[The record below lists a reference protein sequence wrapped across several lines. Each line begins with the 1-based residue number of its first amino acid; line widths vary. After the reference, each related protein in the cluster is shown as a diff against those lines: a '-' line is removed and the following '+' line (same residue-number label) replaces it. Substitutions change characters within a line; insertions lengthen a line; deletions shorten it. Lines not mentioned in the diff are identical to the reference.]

1 MAVSE
6 QVTSSQQAEN
16 PQTENTI
23 AVTNPVTGEEIGR
36 IPVFLPA
43 DVAEAVE
50 RGRRAQPAWAA
61 LTVQERGRLLS
72 RWRHLLWER
81 QEEAIDILCQ
91 ENGKTET
98 SAMLE
103 FAIVDSVAGYYIRHA
118 PHILRMQN
126 RRALFPFFQAARVY
140 RKPHGVVGIITPWNY
155 PLMLLFVDA
164 FAALM
169 TGNVVVAKPSEITPF
184 IAEYGLE
191 LMREAGIPHDVMQL
205 VHGDGSTG
213 AALVEQ
219 ADYIQFTGSTRVGR
233 KIGQRCAERL
243 IPYSLELGGK
253 DPAVVLAD
261 VDPKQIAVSLIQGAF
276 ENAGQA
282 CISIE
287 RAYIEEGVYDAV
299 VQELQRYA
307 PQITLGT
314 GEDATVGS
322 MTNENEVRRTQA
334 HIADAL
340 EKGATVL
347 HGGNPRPDLGP
358 YFFEPTILVNVDHT
372 MAVMR
377 EETFGPVLPIMKVR
391 DAEEAVQLAND
402 SDYGLSATVYGKD
415 LRRAEHIALRI
426 DSGDV
431 NINRPGFAFGTPSLP
446 IGGQKNSGQGGRR
459 NGAEGLLKYTASQ
472 SIMLDK
478 MLVAEESLV
487 IASPF
492 ATMSLRA
499 MRLLRKILPFL

>member
-1 MAVSE
+1 MAVQD
-6 QVTSSQQAEN
+6 QVKTPLESA
-16 PQTENTI
+16 TTI
-23 AVTNPVTGEEIGR
+23 TVTNPVTGEAIGQ
-36 IPVFLPA
+36 IPVTLPEGVA
-43 DVAEAVE
+43 DTVQRA
-50 RGRRAQPAWAA
+50 RRAQPAWAA
-61 LTVQERGRLLS
+61 LTVQERGRLLN
-72 RWRHLLWER
+72 RWRELLWER
-81 QEEAIDILCQ
+81 QEEAIDILRR
-91 ENGKTET
+91 ENGKTEA

-103 FAIVDSVAGYYIRHA
+103 VAIVDSVAGYYIRNA
-118 PHILRMQN
+118 PHILRTQN
-126 RRALFPFFQAARVY
+126 RQALFPFFQAARVY

-169 TGNVVVAKPSEITPF
+169 AGNVVVAKPSEITPF
-184 IAEYGLE
+184 IAEYGVKL
-191 LMREAGIPHDVMQL
+191 LHEAGIPQDVMQL

-219 ADYIQFTGSTRVGR
+219 VDYIQFTGSTRVGR
-233 KIGQRCAERL
+233 MIGQRCAERL

-261 VDPKQIAVSLIQGAF
+261 VDPKQVAVSLIQGAF

-287 RAYIEEGVYDAV
+287 RVYVEDGVYDPLVEA
-299 VQELQRYA
+299 LQHYA
-307 PQITLGT
+307 PKITLGT

-322 MTNENEVRRTQA
+322 LTNENELRRTQE

-340 EKGATVL
+340 EKGATL
-347 HGGNPRPDLGP
+347 LYGGNPRPDLGA
-358 YFFEPTILVNVDHT
+358 FFHEPTILVNVDHT

-377 EETFGPVLPIMKVR
+377 EESFGPIMPIMKVR
-391 DAEEAVQLAND
+391 DVDEAIQLAND
-402 SDYGLSATVYGKD
+402 TNYGLSATVYGKN
-415 LRRAEHIALRI
+415 LRYAEEVALRI

-446 IGGQKNSGQGGRR
+446 IGGQKDSGQGGRR

-478 MLVAEESLV
+478 MWVTEENLV
-487 IASPF
+487 IATPF
-492 ATMSLRA
+492 ANMALRA